1 MAAVSP
7 LFCVSSP
14 ESSPVKLE
22 GPGFVVYR
30 VCKRIRDT
38 GDLICP
44 LQSAASPSVPLI
56 VVDDDDAPSQPHPTS
71 LLSQQGCIE
80 LVDAGEWKAANLRP
94 KRARDSSTKSRGPSK
109 KKKKGDK
116 RPAWAPF

>member
-80 LVDAGEWKAANLRP
+80 LVDAGEWKAGYMVLLTGLTAFAGPLR
-94 KRARDSSTKSRGPSK
+94 RL
-109 KKKKGDK
+109 GDD
-116 RPAWAPF
+116 RQ

>member
-38 GDLICP
+38 GDPVSSQYIHVMSLP
-44 LQSAASPSVPLI
+44 LRDL
-56 VVDDDDAPSQPHPTS
+56 DDKD
-71 LLSQQGCIE
+71 IE
-80 LVDAGEWKAANLRP
+80 LQCGTVLRQGTLVRHTFFGEAIARGVDSWVLLDPVE
-94 KRARDSSTKSRGPSK
+94 
-109 KKKKGDK
+109 
-116 RPAWAPF
+116 

>member
-44 LQSAASPSVPLI
+44 LRSAASVPLI
-56 VVDDDDAPSQPHPTS
+56 RIPISRDSTSTYDDDDAPGLPPKFNVDVVQAQDF
-71 LLSQQGCIE
+71 LEVVGGGELSH
-80 LVDAGEWKAANLRP
+80 V
-94 KRARDSSTKSRGPSK
+94 S
-109 KKKKGDK
+109 
-116 RPAWAPF
+116 

>member
-56 VVDDDDAPSQPHPTS
+56 VVDDDDAPSQPNSTS
-71 LLSQQGCIE
+71 MLSKQDFLEVVDGGELIE
-80 LVDAGEWKAANLRP
+80 A
-94 KRARDSSTKSRGPSK
+94 
-109 KKKKGDK
+109 
-116 RPAWAPF
+116 

>member
-1 MAAVSP
+1 M
-7 LFCVSSP
+7 
-14 ESSPVKLE
+14 
-22 GPGFVVYR
+22 
-30 VCKRIRDT
+30 CKRIRDT
-38 GDLICP
+38 QLTGDHVNRDLICP

-94 KRARDSSTKSRGPSK
+94 KRLRLDGICI
-109 KKKKGDK
+109 
-116 RPAWAPF
+116 W

>member
-94 KRARDSSTKSRGPSK
+94 KRLRLDGIWAAPGMRGSR
-109 KKKKGDK
+109 
-116 RPAWAPF
+116 A